1 MRHAPRMDRYWA
13 RGEARELQPEVF
25 QVLGRPRLDTVAGD
39 YASPLCSGHT
49 VERHRGSHACR
60 RRIRVHVV
68 RWHTAGRL
76 RMLRL
81 LLVLPVL
88 LLAVLVVLMGI
99 PLPVPMLELVMVCLL
114 HGLTARWR
122 TVQRVV
128 QSQHGVHC
136 MMGLGRWRRHD
147 MGTGA
152 RPTVKQPDI
161 QHVVSRQDPDGGQ
174 ATR

>member
-1 MRHAPRMDRYWA
+1 
-13 RGEARELQPEVF
+13 
-25 QVLGRPRLDTVAGD
+25 VLGRPRLDTVAGD
-39 YASPLCSGHT
+39 YASPLCSGHK

-76 RMLRL
+76 RLL
-81 LLVLPVL
+81 LVLLVLPVL
-88 LLAVLVVLMGI
+88 LLAVLVAAMGI
-99 PLPVPMLELVMVCLL
+99 PLPMPMLELVLMGCAAMVCLL

-147 MGTGA
+147 MGIGTW
-152 RPTVKQPDI
+152 PTVKQPDI
-161 QHVVSRQDPDGGQ
+161 QHVVSRQDPDRGQ

>member
-1 MRHAPRMDRYWA
+1 
-13 RGEARELQPEVF
+13 
-25 QVLGRPRLDTVAGD
+25 
-39 YASPLCSGHT
+39 
-49 VERHRGSHACR
+49 
-60 RRIRVHVV
+60 
-68 RWHTAGRL
+68 
-76 RMLRL
+76 MLRL
-81 LLVLPVL
+81 LLVPVL
-88 LLAVLVVLMGI
+88 LLAVLVVLMGMPL

-122 TVQRVV
+122 PVQRVV